1 MIGMKIEFTDNK
13 IIVYLY
19 QYTLNFN
26 DLNILNKEIKQVF
39 MKLVKKY
46 KINFFGYSEVRIYNN
61 DKYGNILEIEKIY
74 DNNEFNINTIDLKI
88 IVYKNVPM
96 YLEFNNFYFTKMPKH
111 LIIKDNKYYI
121 DINNIK
127 NIIKYVEYGRINY
140 KENS

>member
-1 MIGMKIEFTDNK
+1 MIGMKIEFTDNI

-26 DLNILNKEIKQVF
+26 DLNVLNKEIKQVF
-39 MKLVKKY
+39 MKLMKKY
-46 KINFFGYSEVRIYNN
+46 KINFFGYSEVCIYNN

-74 DNNEFNINTIDLKI
+74 DNSEFNMNTIDLKI

-96 YLEFNNFYFTKMPKH
+96 YLEFNDFYFTKIPKH

-121 DINNIK
+121 DISSIK
-127 NIIKYVEYGRINY
+127 NIIKYIEYGRINY